1 MILTPEYGPRVRF
14 GSVITAAPLPA
25 DAVRD
30 DDLCIRCMRC
40 VRMCPSSALSNL
52 DYPEGLTDKFAC
64 ATWSAAL
71 HKRYIS
77 PCGIC
82 IKVCPVGEDRIFYDR
97 NDLSI
102 YEQTTG
108 ENRYQRS
115 WDHVRRYGGKS
126 IFTFRSNATKRISY
140 CMSPCRQSPIGMM
153 GAYPD
158 ERQDIEGRR

>member
-1 MILTPEYGPRVRF
+1 
-14 GSVITAAPLPA
+14 
-25 DAVRD
+25 
-30 DDLCIRCMRC
+30 
-40 VRMCPSSALSNL
+40 MCPSSALSNL
-52 DYPEGLTDKFAC
+52 DYPEGLTDKFAF

-102 YEQTTG
+102 YKQTAG

-115 WDHVRRYGGKS
+115 WDHARRYGGK
-126 IFTFRSNATKRISY
+126 
-140 CMSPCRQSPIGMM
+140 
-153 GAYPD
+153 
-158 ERQDIEGRR
+158 